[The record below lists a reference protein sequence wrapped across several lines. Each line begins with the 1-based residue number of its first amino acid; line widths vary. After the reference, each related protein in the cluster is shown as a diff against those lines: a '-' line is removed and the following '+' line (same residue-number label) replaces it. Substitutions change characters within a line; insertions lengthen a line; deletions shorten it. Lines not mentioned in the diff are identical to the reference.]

1 MRICYEGNDTSMCDD
16 VQVLLGQSSEAVT
29 AHPLQELLGLTPLS
43 YELWLKYGFGAKN
56 I

>member
-1 MRICYEGNDTSMCDD
+1 MRICDKEKDASMCDD

-29 AHPLQELLGLTPLS
+29 AHPLQELLGLTPFS

-56 I
+56 V

>member
-1 MRICYEGNDTSMCDD
+1 MKIYCEGKGTSMPDD
-16 VQVLLGQSSEAVT
+16 VQVLLGQSPESVT
-29 AHPLQELLGLTPLS
+29 AHQLQELLGLTPLS